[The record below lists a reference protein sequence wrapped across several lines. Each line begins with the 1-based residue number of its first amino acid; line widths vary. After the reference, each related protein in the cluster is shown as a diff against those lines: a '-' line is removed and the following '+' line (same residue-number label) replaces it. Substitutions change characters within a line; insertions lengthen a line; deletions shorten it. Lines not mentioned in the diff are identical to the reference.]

1 MQRPEQSHSGQPHR
15 STAPHRTTHRT
26 VGKQIPNLRVFLS
39 PLTPETLDTVT
50 MRRFLVVVLVA
61 AVASTEI
68 GVSVLGQE
76 PAGVVGVTFADVVQE
91 LRALRADVAEVRA
104 DVAEVRAD
112 VAELRAELRA
122 DVAELRADV
131 AELRADVAE
140 LRADVTE
147 VRADVAEL
155 LGATVTPR
163 AAAAVTLCA
172 RQSTLFLFYMQ
183 VNNTTKAEVCSA
195 FAYAPSP
202 GAAPVIVT
210 AAHCLKHRAP
220 GQNVSLEYFGGARA
234 LSCAVAFE
242 TPSPQDAA
250 ILECDGAAQLV
261 GLAHATSAAAAS
273 QPVAITGFAEDTYR
287 SMTPQHLNLSTFPR
301 AALNVDFASVAGVA
315 GPHFDAGGRVC
326 ASSAASDSEWNLSP
340 GGYVDRRVTVGMSGG
355 AVLDLSCGVVG
366 IAHGR
371 SCAAGVFASLEPIDT
386 FLANRAA
393 TRA

>member
-91 LRALRADVAEVRA
+91 LRALRADVAEV
-104 DVAEVRAD
+104 
-112 VAELRAELRA
+112 
-122 DVAELRADV
+122 
-131 AELRADVAE
+131 RADVAE